1 MMFKEMTKERITVLE
16 GLNEKDY
23 KIMDQIVECMVE
35 ATLNGHTIFSAGN
48 GGSAANAQHI
58 TGDIVGRY
66 KIERKAFS
74 GISLTVE
81 PSVITAI
88 GNDYSYD
95 VVFARQLDGLG
106 RNGDILIVMSS
117 SANSSNLIRVVE
129 IAKEKGIKTIGLLG
143 NNGGKLKEMVDIC
156 LCIPSKKSDIVEEFD
171 MAIAHMVLLEWE
183 RRVVESEE
191 NVK

>member
-1 MMFKEMTKERITVLE
+1 MFKEMIKERIDVLQNLRDE
-16 GLNEKDY
+16 DY
-23 KIMDQIVECMVE
+23 KIIDEIVDCMVD

-95 VVFARQLDGLG
+95 IVFARQLDGLG
-106 RNGDILIVMSS
+106 RRGDVLIVMSS
-117 SANSSNLIRVVE
+117 SANSPNLIKAVE
-129 IAKEKGIKTIGLLG
+129 KAKEKGIKTIGLLG
-143 NNGGKLKEMVDIC
+143 NNGGKLKDMVDMS
-156 LCIPSKKSDIVEEFD
+156 LCISSKKSDIVEEFD
-171 MAIAHMVLLEWE
+171 MSIAHMVLLDWE
-183 RRVVESEE
+183 KRVVESEE
-191 NVK
+191 DAK